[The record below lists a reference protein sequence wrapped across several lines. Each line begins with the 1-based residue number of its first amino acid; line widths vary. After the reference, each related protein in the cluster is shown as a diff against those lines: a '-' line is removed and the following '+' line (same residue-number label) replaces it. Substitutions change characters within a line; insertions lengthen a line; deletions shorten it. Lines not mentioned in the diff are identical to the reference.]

1 MTNVAAGRVSATST
15 DAVNGSQLNAAY
27 QGINL
32 LSASTSTSISSLSTA
47 VGSGTG
53 GGNAVQYNDAGR
65 TSVTLG
71 GIAATAPVRLT
82 NVAAGSLATTSTD
95 AVNGSQLGS
104 LSTSTSTGLVSL
116 STGIGSLSTGLST
129 TNSSLTSLSTVA
141 ANAVQYD
148 DATHGV
154 VTLGGAGSVAPVRL
168 TNVAA
173 GSLAA
178 GSTDAVNGGQL
189 GLLSTSTSTGLGSLS
204 TGLSTTN
211 STVASLSTLGQ
222 NAVLYDDASHTAV
235 TLGGA
240 SATAPVRLTNVAAGS
255 LAATSTDAVNGSQ
268 LGSLSTSTLAGLN
281 SLSTSTST
289 AFANLQTGGTE
300 NAVQYDDFSRAV
312 VTFGGANATT
322 PVRLT
327 NVAAGSLAADS
338 TDAVNG
344 SQLGSLSTST
354 STGLSTTNS
363 TVASLSTSASTGLGS
378 LSTSTS
384 TAFANLSTGT
394 ANAVQYND
402 ATHTAVTLGGAS
414 ATAPVR
420 LTNVAAGS
428 LAADS
433 TDAVNGAQLGSL
445 STSTSTGLSSLSTG
459 LSSTNS
465 TIASLSSLS
474 GNVVEYNDASHTAVT
489 FGGTSATAPVR
500 LTNVAAGSL
509 AADSTDAVNGSQ
521 LGSLSTVTSTGLG
534 SLSTGLSTTRFDL
547 SSLSTSTSTA
557 FANLSTGGSTN
568 AVQYNDVSRTA
579 VTLGGTSATAPV
591 RLTNVAAGSL
601 AADSTDAVNGSQ
613 LGALSTSTSTG
624 LGSLSTGLSSTNST
638 VTALSTSA
646 STGLG
651 SLSTSTS
658 TAFANLST
666 GAANAV
672 QYNDASRSIVTL
684 GGTSATA
691 PVRLTN
697 VAAGSLAANST
708 DAINGS
714 QLGSLS
720 TSTST
725 GLSTV
730 GFNLAS
736 LSTSTSTAFANLSA
750 GGSGFNA
757 VQYNDVNHDAVTF
770 GGAAAQAPVR
780 LMNVAAGSLAAN
792 STDAVNGSQLG
803 ALSTSLST
811 TNFNLSALSTSTST
825 AIANITVNGGGSPN
839 AVQYDDASH
848 TKATLGGTSATGTV
862 GLTNVS
868 DGSLASDSTD
878 AVNGRQLGSLS
889 TSTSTG
895 LASLSTAL
903 SSIGTGGG
911 SLIGG
916 GGDTGGTPR
925 PPAKADGDGS
935 LAVGGG
941 SSASGGGSTAVGSD
955 SNANGDKTTAI
966 GSGSSASNQGTA
978 IGAGAV
984 ASGANSVALGAG
996 SIADQPNTVSV
1007 GSPGHERR
1015 IVNVADGIADT
1026 DAANMRQLRAV
1037 EYRVDRI
1044 ERNTNAGIAGAMA
1057 MAMMPQPTDPG
1068 KSMVSAS
1075 LGGYDGE
1082 GALAVGV
1089 SRVSEDGDWVFKGGA
1104 TVNTRDKTGAG
1115 VSVGYQW

>member
-1 MTNVAAGRVSATST
+1 MVATTGATVGGVNYGFSGAAPRANVSIGLARTGGTRTLTNVAAGRVSATST

-27 QGINL
+27 QAVNL

-47 VGSGTG
+47 VGGGGTG
-53 GGNAVQYNDAGR
+53 GGNAVQYNDAAR

-129 TNSSLTSLSTVA
+129 TNSSVTSLSTVA

-148 DATHGV
+148 DATHGIV
-154 VTLGGAGSVAPVRL
+154 SLGGAGAVAPVRL

-222 NAVLYDDASHTAV
+222 NAVLYNDASHTAV

-268 LGSLSTSTLAGLN
+268 LGSLSTAALAGLN

-300 NAVQYDDFSRAV
+300 NAVQYNDFSRAV

-363 TVASLSTSASTGLGS
+363 TVAALSTSASTGLGS

-384 TAFANLSTGT
+384 TAFANLSTGA

-402 ATHTAVTLGGAS
+402 ASRSIVTLGGTS

-428 LAADS
+428 LATDS

-568 AVQYNDVSRTA
+568 AVQYNDATRTS

-613 LGALSTSTSTG
+613 LGSLSTSTSTG

-638 VTALSTSA
+638 VAALSTSA

-697 VAAGSLAANST
+697 VAAGALTANST
-708 DAINGS
+708 DAVNGS
-714 QLGSLS
+714 QL
-720 TSTST
+720 
-725 GLSTV
+725 
-730 GFNLAS
+730 FS

-780 LMNVAAGSLAAN
+780 LNNVAAGSLAAN

-825 AIANITVNGGGSPN
+825 AIANLTVNGAAGR
-839 AVQYDDASH
+839 
-848 TKATLGGTSATGTV
+848 TRC
-862 GLTNVS
+862 
-868 DGSLASDSTD
+868 STTMP
-878 AVNGRQLGSLS
+878 R
-889 TSTSTG
+889 
-895 LASLSTAL
+895 
-903 SSIGTGGG
+903 
-911 SLIGG
+911 
-916 GGDTGGTPR
+916 TPR
-925 PPAKADGDGS
+925 RR
-935 LAVGGG
+935 
-941 SSASGGGSTAVGSD
+941 SAARRRPGR
-955 SNANGDKTTAI
+955 
-966 GSGSSASNQGTA
+966 SA
-978 IGAGAV
+978 
-984 ASGANSVALGAG
+984 
-996 SIADQPNTVSV
+996 
-1007 GSPGHERR
+1007 
-1015 IVNVADGIADT
+1015 
-1026 DAANMRQLRAV
+1026 
-1037 EYRVDRI
+1037 
-1044 ERNTNAGIAGAMA
+1044 
-1057 MAMMPQPTDPG
+1057 
-1068 KSMVSAS
+1068 
-1075 LGGYDGE
+1075 
-1082 GALAVGV
+1082 
-1089 SRVSEDGDWVFKGGA
+1089 
-1104 TVNTRDKTGAG
+1104 
-1115 VSVGYQW
+1115 

>member
-1 MTNVAAGRVSATST
+1 MAAGRVNAAST

-32 LSASTSTSISSLSTA
+32 LSTSTSTSISSLSTA
-47 VGSGTG
+47 IGNGGTG
-53 GGNAVQYNDAGR
+53 GGNAVQYNDAAR
-65 TSVTLG
+65 TAVTLG
-71 GIAATAPVRLT
+71 GASATAPVRLT
-82 NVAAGSLATTSTD
+82 NVAPGALATTSTD
-95 AVNGSQLGS
+95 AVNGSQLFSLSTSASTGVASLSTGVGS
-104 LSTSTSTGLVSL
+104 LSTGLSTTNSTVTSLSSGVSTTNSTLASLSSSTSTGLGSL

-129 TNSSLTSLSTVA
+129 TNSSVTSLSTVA
-141 ANAVQYD
+141 ANAVQYN
-148 DATHGV
+148 DASHGQ
-154 VTLGGAGSVAPVRL
+154 VTLGGVGATTPVKL
-168 TNVAA
+168 SNVAA

-189 GLLSTSTSTGLGSLS
+189 GLLSTSTSTGLSSLS
-204 TGLSTTN
+204 TGLSSTN
-211 STVASLSTLGQ
+211 STIASLSTLSENVVVYNDGT
-222 NAVLYDDASHTAV
+222 HTAV
-235 TLGGA
+235 TFGGTN
-240 SATAPVRLTNVAAGS
+240 ATAPVRLTNVAAGS
-255 LAATSTDAVNGSQ
+255 LAADSTDAVNGSQ
-268 LGSLSTSTLAGLN
+268 LGSLSTSTSTGLSTTRFDLN

-300 NAVQYDDFSRAV
+300 NAVQYNDFSRSAV
-312 VTFGGANATT
+312 TLGGTTATA

-363 TVASLSTSASTGLGS
+363 TVASLSTSSSTGLGSLSTSTSTAFASLSTVGANAVQYNDASHSSVTLGGASATAPVKLTNVADGSLAAGSTDAVNGGQLGSLSTSASTGLGS

-384 TAFANLSTGT
+384 TAFANLSTVS

-402 ATHTAVTLGGAS
+402 AT
-414 ATAPVR
+414 
-420 LTNVAAGS
+420 
-428 LAADS
+428 
-433 TDAVNGAQLGSL
+433 
-445 STSTSTGLSSLSTG
+445 
-459 LSSTNS
+459 
-465 TIASLSSLS
+465 
-474 GNVVEYNDASHTAVT
+474 
-489 FGGTSATAPVR
+489 
-500 LTNVAAGSL
+500 
-509 AADSTDAVNGSQ
+509 
-521 LGSLSTVTSTGLG
+521 
-534 SLSTGLSTTRFDL
+534 
-547 SSLSTSTSTA
+547 
-557 FANLSTGGSTN
+557 
-568 AVQYNDVSRTA
+568 RTA

-613 LGALSTSTSTG
+613 LGSLSTSTSTG

-638 VTALSTSA
+638 VAALSTSA

-697 VAAGSLAANST
+697 VAAGALTANST
-708 DAINGS
+708 DAVNGS
-714 QLGSLS
+714 QL
-720 TSTST
+720 
-725 GLSTV
+725 
-730 GFNLAS
+730 FS

-780 LMNVAAGSLAAN
+780 LNNVAAGSLAAN

-811 TNFNLSALSTSTST
+811 TNFNLNVLSTSTST
-825 AIANITVNGGGSPN
+825 AIANLTVNGGGAAN

-916 GGDTGGTPR
+916 GGDTGGGAPR

-935 LAVGGG
+935 LAAGGG
-941 SSASGGGSTAVGSD
+941 SNANGNGATAVGSD

-1037 EYRVDRI
+1037 EHRVDQI